1 MRTDIAKE
9 AAGKWPFVLQHFGVN
24 ESFLKNRHGPCP
36 MCGGEDR
43 FRFDDKG
50 GKGTFFCNQC
60 GSGDGFT
67 LLMNLRGWSFK
78 EAADK
83 VREILPGVVTP
94 PPENETGKMARLS
107 KAVDLWCEARPVVK
121 GDEVWKY
128 LNNRGLEASSDVL
141 RCAKNVSY
149 YDDGKKTGQY
159 AAMLAPIRDVLGN
172 FKSLHVTYLDNGKKA
187 DVPSPKKI
195 LVGGIQGCA
204 IQLFP
209 IERGRVALVEGIET
223 ALAVRKL
230 APTAQPVW
238 AAISASGMEH
248 INLPSTVECVSIW
261 ADNDNNFVG
270 QSAAYKLAT
279 RLYKTGILATVHV
292 PSPAGYDWADFLG
305 KRPTKMWR
313 IK

>member
-1 MRTDIAKE
+1 MKTDIAKE
-9 AAGKWPFVLQHFGVN
+9 AVGKWPFVLQHFGVD
-24 ESFLKNRHGPCP
+24 EAFLRNRHGPCP

-43 FRFDDKG
+43 WRWDNKE

-67 LLMNLRGWSFK
+67 LLMNLKGWSFK

-83 VREILPGVVTP
+83 VREILPGVVAL
-94 PPENETGKMARLS
+94 PEKKDTGKMARLS
-107 KAVDLWCEARPVVK
+107 KAADLWREAKPVVK

-141 RCAKNVSY
+141 RCAKNVPY
-149 YDDGKKTGQY
+149 YDNRKKTGQY
-159 AAMLAPIRDVLGN
+159 AAMLAPITDSSGN
-172 FKSLHVTYLDNGKKA
+172 FKSLHVTYLDNGGKA

-204 IQLFP
+204 VQLFP
-209 IERGRVALVEGIET
+209 AKNGRIALAEGIET
-223 ALAVRKL
+223 ALAVHRL
-230 APTAQPVW
+230 TSVTRPVW

-248 INLPSTVECVSIW
+248 ISLPNTVKHVAIY

-270 QSAAYKLAT
+270 QLAAYKLAA
-279 RLYKTGILATVHV
+279 RLHKAGICATVHI
-292 PSPAGYDWADFLG
+292 PSCRGYDWADFLEETHA
-305 KRPTKMWR
+305 K
-313 IK
+313 